1 MYSAWNYNCN
11 FCITAE
17 EESISQYEFGIKG
30 LINKRELLQVG
41 DPVQFQVDSKN
52 RAVNIIAIR
61 KKQRAHVDAIKGLS
75 KFKIQFF
82 FLVIKNI

>member
-1 MYSAWNYNCN
+1 
-11 FCITAE
+11 
-17 EESISQYEFGIKG
+17 

-75 KFKIQFF
+75 EFF
-82 FLVIKNI
+82 NIICI

>member
-1 MYSAWNYNCN
+1 M
-11 FCITAE
+11 ILAE
-17 EESISQYEFGIKG
+17 EESISQYNFGIKG

-61 KKQRAHVDAIKGLS
+61 KKQRAHVDAIKGFLEFLLCVIQLILL
-75 KFKIQFF
+75 KKIYYY
-82 FLVIKNI
+82 